1 MEILREIVQTDR
13 PSAVALGFFDGVH
26 TAHAKVISAAVGHEN
41 TVPTVLTFASDT
53 NLPVSKVGYKLLQTE
68 AQKAKCIEKLGAERL
83 ITLPFESVAD
93 LSPECFF
100 NDILVAKLGAKVIS
114 CGYDYRFGKGAAG
127 DVTLL
132 KTLCENAGITLLVTP
147 QQTDHDTVISST
159 AIRQAVLDGDIP
171 RANEMLGYRYTLEG
185 DVVHGHHLGNTLG
198 FPTLNQMMP
207 LGLLMPKF
215 GVYASITHIGGKSYP
230 SITNI
235 GIKPTIEGERAP
247 LAETHMLGASGDFY
261 GMNAEI
267 ELLHMIRPEKRFA
280 SLAELKQAV
289 LQDIARREY
298 ELLQQ

>member
-1 MEILREIVQTDR
+1 MEILREIVQNDK

-26 TAHAKVISAAVGHEN
+26 TAHARVIRAVVGHEN

-68 AQKAKCIEKLGAERL
+68 AQKAKCIEKLGIERL
-83 ITLPFESVAD
+83 ITLPFASVAN

-100 NDILVAKLGAKVIS
+100 HEILMKKLNAGVIS

-127 DVTLL
+127 DVALL
-132 KTLCENAGITLLVTP
+132 KTLCEAHGVTLLVTP
-147 QQTDHDTVISST
+147 MCTDHDTVISST
-159 AIRQAVLDGDIP
+159 AIRQAILEGDIP
-171 RANEMLGYRYTLEG
+171 RANEMLGYCYTLEG
-185 DVVHGHHLGNTLG
+185 EVVHGYHLGNTLG
-198 FPTLNQMMP
+198 FPTLNQVLP

-215 GVYASITHIGGKSYP
+215 GVYASITYIGGRSYP

-261 GMNAEI
+261 GMYAEV
-267 ELLHMIRPEKRFA
+267 ELLHMMRPEKRFT

-289 LQDIARREY
+289 LQDIARRES